1 MISEAINKST
11 ENPSLLRARLRFE
24 EEFDI
29 KLQDSDVRDWP
40 EIIKWADAARK
51 ELYPEYD
58 TPDNAIL
65 KEILN
70 RLNNI
75 EDQLDD
81 VETMT
86 DDLECMFSDLE
97 CRIDE
102 LEE

>member
-40 EIIKWADAARK
+40 EIIKWADTARK

-70 RLNNI
+70 RLRNI
-75 EDQLDD
+75 EEKLDD

-86 DDLECMFSDLE
+86 DDLEDMVSDLE
-97 CRIDE
+97 SRIDE